1 MTISRK
7 RFGTAASAAIL
18 LSGLVPSMG
27 GAAAGSSGTPGL
39 VRQVASAGTTSLRA
53 GATGNGAIQSS
64 EFAGIVLGGAAP
76 SSVKKATVNR
86 RLSASPGP
94 SVAAVAAANEADGNP
109 DLLLSFDGLNHRAQ
123 RTANGGNQFSVE
135 PPDQGLC
142 AGNGFVMETVND
154 VLRVYGTNGEALTG
168 VMDANSFY
176 GYPAQFNRTTRKE
189 GPFVT
194 DPSCYFDADTQRWFH
209 VALTLDVNPDTGA
222 LLGPNHLDIAVSE
235 GSSPTAGTWT
245 IYRLPVQDD
254 GTQGT
259 PNHGCSLGPC
269 IGDYP
274 HIGADANGFYIT
286 TNEYS
291 LFGPEFIGAQIYAF
305 SKGALARHDTNLT
318 VVQFDTRDTRAAGR
332 AGFTVWPASSP
343 ASQYATTVGGTEYF
357 LSSDA
362 GSEVNPTGTST
373 NLVLWALIQTQSL
386 DSGGAD
392 LRLRNAVTRVNP
404 YSVPATSVQKV
415 GDIPLGE
422 CINDQSIRTP
432 FGQGCW
438 RYFFTQKPRNNEV
451 ESRLD
456 SNDTR
461 MQQVVYAGGKLYGA
475 LDTGLTVNGI
485 SQAGI
490 EWFIVSPTASPSG
503 LSASLTGQGYLGLQ
517 GTNLT
522 YPAIGITASG
532 KGVMAFTLVGE
543 NDFPSAAYASISAQ
557 NGVGAIHVA
566 KAGLGPDDGFTSYK
580 AFVGDPPRTRWGDY
594 GAAVADGDNIWIASE
609 YIGQT
614 CTLAEYVTT
623 PIGSCGATRTAL
635 GNWDTRISL
644 VSP

>member
-1 MTISRK
+1 
-7 RFGTAASAAIL
+7 
-18 LSGLVPSMG
+18 MG
-27 GAAAGSSGTPGL
+27 GAAAGSSGTPGF
-39 VRQVASAGTTSLRA
+39 VRQIASGGTASFRA
-53 GATGNGAIQSS
+53 GAVGSGALDSQ
-64 EFAGIVLGGAAP
+64 EFASLALDGAAP
-76 SSVKKATVNR
+76 STTKKGVVNR
-86 RLSASPGP
+86 RQSALAGLSGP
-94 SVAAVAAANEADGNP
+94 SVAASDEDNGNAN
-109 DLLLSFDGLNHRAQ
+109 LLLSFDGLNHRAQ

-142 AGNGFVMETVND
+142 AGNGSVMETVNS
-154 VLRVYGTNGEALTG
+154 VLRVYSTTGSPQTG
-168 VMDANSFY
+168 VIDVNSFY
-176 GYPAQFNRTTRKE
+176 GYPAQFNRTTRKQ

-209 VALTLDVNPDTGA
+209 VVLTLDVNPDTGA
-222 LLGPNHLDIAVSE
+222 LLGPNHLDLAVSE
-235 GSSPTAGTWT
+235 GSSPTQGTWT

-254 GTQGT
+254 GTGGT
-259 PNHGCSLGPC
+259 PDHGCSLGPC

-291 LFGPEFIGAQIYAF
+291 LFGPEFKAAQIYAF
-305 SKGALARHDTNLT
+305 SKHALARHDDNVT
-318 VVQFDTRDTRAAGR
+318 VVQFDTRDTQAAGR

-343 ASQYATTVGGTEYF
+343 ASQYATSAGGTEYF

-373 NLVLWALIQTQSL
+373 NLVVWALTGTSSL
-386 DSGGAD
+386 DSENGN
-392 LRLRNAVTRVNP
+392 LRLANTVKTVNP

-438 RYFFTQKPRNNEV
+438 RFFFTKKPRNDEV

-461 MQQVVYAGGKLYGA
+461 MQQVVYAGGMLYGA
-475 LDTGLTVNGI
+475 LDTALTVGGA

-490 EWFIVSPTASPSG
+490 EWFIVRPSTTSNSV
-503 LSASLTGQGYLGLQ
+503 SASVSKQGYLGLA
-517 GTNLT
+517 GTNLS
-522 YPAIGITASG
+522 YPAIGVTASG
-532 KGVMAFTLVGE
+532 QGVMAFTLVGA
-543 NDFPSAAYASISAQ
+543 NDFPSAAYAPISAQ
-557 NGVGAIHVA
+557 NGVGAVHVA
-566 KAGLGPDDGFTSYK
+566 KAGAGPDDGFTSYK
-580 AFVGDPPRTRWGDY
+580 AFVGNPPRTRWGDY
-594 GAAVADGDNIWIASE
+594 GAAVADGANIWIASE

-614 CTLAEYVTT
+614 CTLAEYLT
-623 PIGSCGATRTAL
+623 PPLGSCGGTRTAL